1 MRDKYGAE
9 HDKYCYHKTD
19 VLINKLNIRDSE
31 LLAEAETA
39 FSTQRYLEYTSNIT
53 DICQL
58 DFHHFKSLH
67 YHLFQDL
74 FEWAGQIREV
84 DISKGN
90 TRFCNISRIEP
101 EAEKLFGSIPELS
114 TQPPSNLIPAL
125 ADLFCELNILHPFR
139 EGNGRTLRFFFEE
152 LVFLLGF
159 DIHWPN
165 ITQQE
170 WIDANISGVSLDLT
184 PLIEI
189 FESAIRIEK

>member
-1 MRDKYGAE
+1 
-9 HDKYCYHKTD
+9 
-19 VLINKLNIRDSE
+19 
-31 LLAEAETA
+31 
-39 FSTQRYLEYTSNIT
+39 
-53 DICQL
+53 
-58 DFHHFKSLH
+58 
-67 YHLFQDL
+67 LFQDL